1 MLNNRISN
9 QAHSSTRDRN
19 GPCISVTN
27 LKKQYGKANAFT
39 LDGISFDVEYGTVFG
54 FLGPNGAGKTT
65 TLKILTTLLSPTS
78 GSVYIF
84 GKDLIKKQ
92 SEIKRKIGVVSQNP
106 SYEANLT
113 VERAL
118 DLYGLLWGLHDSRV
132 RKDKVNE
139 ILNTFDLESIRNSK
153 NDELSIGQRR
163 RVQLAREFIHGADMD
178 LLFLDEPTVG
188 LDPSARRML
197 LDYIKKHVMSGL
209 TVFFTTN
216 IIEEAEYLCDE
227 IAIIDN
233 GRIIAFDTPTGLKQK
248 YGGANKIIEI
258 TFKEVI
264 NQSFID
270 LLKKIIIRGENVDG
284 DQKRSD
290 NTTNTTSHVDI
301 NGTNPNAVT
310 ITVNNAE
317 EVISEILQ
325 LVSKNGMRIE
335 SISINPPSL
344 EEVFLS
350 IVNDENNLR
359 DNERI

>member
-1 MLNNRISN
+1 
-9 QAHSSTRDRN
+9 
-19 GPCISVTN
+19 
-27 LKKQYGKANAFT
+27 GKANAYT
-39 LDGISFDVEYGTVFG
+39 LDGISFNVKYGTVFG

-84 GKDLIKKQ
+84 GKDIIKKQ

-106 SYEANLT
+106 SFEANLT

-118 DLYGLLWGLHDSRV
+118 DLYGLLWGLHNSRV
-132 RKDKVNE
+132 RRNKMNE
-139 ILNTFDLESIRNSK
+139 ILSTFDLESIRNSK

-163 RVQLAREFIHGADMD
+163 RVQLAREFIHGEDMD

-209 TVFFTTN
+209 TVFFTTH

-233 GRIIAFDTPTGLKQK
+233 GKIIAFDTPTGLKQK

-284 DQKRSD
+284 DHKHSD
-290 NTTNTTSHVDI
+290 NTTNTTSHADI

>member
-1 MLNNRISN
+1 MLNNRISH
-9 QAHSSTRDRN
+9 QTASSIRDGN
-19 GPCISVTN
+19 GHCISVTN
-27 LKKQYGKANAFT
+27 LKKQYGKANSFT
-39 LDGISFDVEYGTVFG
+39 LDGISFDVRYGTVFG

-65 TLKILTTLLSPTS
+65 TLKILTTLLNPTS

-84 GKDLIKKQ
+84 GKDITKKQ

-106 SYEANLT
+106 SFEANLT
-113 VERAL
+113 VEKAL
-118 DLYGLLWGLHDSRV
+118 NLYGQLWGLHDSKV
-132 RKDKVNE
+132 RKNKVNE
-139 ILNTFDLESIRNSK
+139 ILSAFDLESIRNSK

-163 RVQLAREFIHGADMD
+163 RVQLAREFMHGDDMD

-209 TVFFTTN
+209 TVFFTTH
-216 IIEEAEYLCDE
+216 IMEEAEYLCDE

-233 GRIIAFDTPTGLKQK
+233 GRILAVDTPTGLKQK
-248 YGGANKIIEI
+248 YGGANKVIEI
-258 TFKEVI
+258 TFKEVLS
-264 NQSFID
+264 QSFVD
-270 LLKKIIIRGENVDG
+270 LLKKIIISSETNDG
-284 DQKRSD
+284 DQRRKG
-290 NTTNTTSHVDI
+290 NTTDTTSHIDI
-301 NGTNPNAVT
+301 NETNPSAIT

-325 LVSKNGMRIE
+325 LVSKNSMQIE

-350 IVNDENNLR
+350 IVNDENTSR
-359 DNERI
+359 DSERK